1 MANANSSRSIPR
13 STAKNSE
20 YSTSIG
26 TIHTPCYKTFKI
38 YFTPKS
44 ATVPQR
50 DQTMNEIPL
59 STLANIAEIIGAGSI
74 ITGLIFGWFQV
85 RHLRS
90 QQRDTV
96 AINLMQTFYNRELAQ
111 AVSLL
116 QTLPDGVSLN
126 EVKAA
131 GNEYVTAAVTVVTT
145 FETMGLLVYKRIA
158 PMDLVLDL
166 AGGMV
171 TTMNRKLRVW
181 QNDMRESQNQP
192 SWGEWF
198 EWLGDQ
204 AEKAEG
210 DMTPAHVRH
219 RDWAY

>member
-1 MANANSSRSIPR
+1 M
-13 STAKNSE
+13 
-20 YSTSIG
+20 
-26 TIHTPCYKTFKI
+26 
-38 YFTPKS
+38 
-44 ATVPQR
+44 
-50 DQTMNEIPL
+50 
-59 STLANIAEIIGAGSI
+59 ANIAEIIGAGSI

-96 AINLMQTFYNRELAQ
+96 AINLMQTFYSRELAQ
-111 AVSLL
+111 AVALL

-126 EVKAA
+126 EVRAA
-131 GNEYVTAAVTVVTT
+131 GNEYVIAEVTVATT
-145 FETMGLLVYKRIA
+145 FETMGLLVFKRIA

-166 AGGMV
+166 AGGIV

-181 QNDMRESQNQP
+181 QNDMRELQNQP

-204 AEKAEG
+204 AEKAKG
-210 DMTPAHVRH
+210 NITPAHVRH
-219 RDWAY
+219 RDWTY